1 MRSILLV
8 TAAVAASFLAL
19 ECATAPPAAAP
30 GAAAPQGLKTASTP
44 AGTNPESAL
53 KARVVEYWKRRQ
65 MKDLSGMYEFYSA
78 GYRAAH
84 PRTEFLAMTRLVRY
98 PILEFRIARV
108 AIDANGKRAKVTVGY
123 RSSAP
128 QIPEPFDS
136 EVTDNWVLDPDG
148 LWYKEQD
155 ELILPFPK
163 GSHDAQAGRDPTNRR
178 RGLE

>member
-1 MRSILLV
+1 
-8 TAAVAASFLAL
+8 
-19 ECATAPPAAAP
+19 
-30 GAAAPQGLKTASTP
+30 
-44 AGTNPESAL
+44 L
-53 KARVVEYWKRRQ
+53 KARVAEYWKERQ
-65 MKDLSGMYEFYSA
+65 AKNLSGMYDFYSA

-98 PILEFRIARV
+98 PILEFHVVRV
-108 AIDANGKRAKVTVGY
+108 AIDAGGKHAKATVGY

-128 QIPEPFDS
+128 QVPELFDS

-148 LWYKEQD
+148 RWCKEQD

-163 GSHDAQAGRDPTNRR
+163 EGRDARTRRDPTDRR